1 MKLDEA
7 GLTLRDVDL
16 GGFDAESDY
25 KLAEDFV
32 ATQFV
37 EAAVEGRRTLFLGR
51 KGSGKSA
58 LFSQLPRLLR
68 EAGRTTAVVPV
79 TPDQYAWSALKQYQE
94 QGLLPEQAHTNAWKL
109 TLAIEVAAAL
119 VKLDR
124 EWSDESSDAIATLSA
139 FIESNY
145 GQNLKPGLLSTATSV
160 VKGLRS
166 LNLSAFGFGVG
177 FDREVEQ
184 GHPMTPAVISA
195 LVETLEAPLQEQ
207 AVLVQLDRL
216 DDSWD
221 GSMESQT
228 LLIGLLKAAKELND
242 RFMAPSQAESPLRVL
257 IFLRSDIYDGLR
269 FDDKDKHRPTEEH
282 IVWSV
287 DGLREMLSRR
297 LPDDVEADDILEDA
311 EMRGRITPFNY
322 IVKRTFLRP
331 REVLQFVQE
340 CLGRADPGSSVI
352 TKDEIRAAEDRYSR
366 WKVDDLKQE
375 FRKVHPDFEELLEAL
390 RQEVHRYDAIE
401 DLQNL
406 LREKAQTAVERLGAR
421 RAVELLF
428 EASVIGIR
436 LRGAGQTRFKSDDLD
451 LSLPATGTVY
461 VHQSLYKGLSIVEAR
476 APDSHDRTEEDDAV
490 RDTDA

>member
-1 MKLDEA
+1 MKLDKA

-32 ATQFV
+32 ATDFV

-58 LFSQLPRLLR
+58 LFSQLPRLLQ
-68 EAGRTTAVVPV
+68 EDGRTTAVVQV
-79 TPDQYAWSALKQYQE
+79 TPDQYAWSALKQYEE
-94 QGLLPEQAHTNAWKL
+94 QGLRPEQAHTNAWKL
-109 TLAIEVAAAL
+109 TLAIEIAASL
-119 VKLDR
+119 VRIDR
-124 EWSDESSDAIATLSA
+124 EWSADARDSIETLSA

-145 GQNLKPGLLSTATSV
+145 GRNLKPGLLSTATSV

-166 LNLSAFGFGVG
+166 LNLSAFGFGLG
-177 FDREVEQ
+177 FDRDGDHEQ
-184 GHPMTPAVISA
+184 PMTPAVISA
-195 LVETLEAPLQEQ
+195 LIETLGPPLFEQ
-207 AVLVQLDRL
+207 PVLVELDRL

-221 GSMESQT
+221 GSPESQT

-242 RFMAPSQAESPLRVL
+242 RFMVASKAESPLRIL
-257 IFLRSDIYDGLR
+257 IFLRSDIYDGLS
-269 FDDKDKHRPTEEH
+269 FDDKDKHRPTEQH

-297 LPDDVEADDILEDA
+297 LPNGIEADDILEEA

-340 CLGRADPGSSVI
+340 CIGRADADATVVS
-352 TKDEIRAAEDRYSR
+352 KDEIRAAEDRYSR

-375 FRKVHPDFEELLEAL
+375 FRKVHPDFEEILEAL

-401 DLQNL
+401 DLQEL
-406 LREKAQTAVERLGAR
+406 LSEKARTAVDRLGAR

-428 EASVIGIR
+428 DASVIGIR
-436 LRGAGQTRFKSDDLD
+436 LRGAGQTRFKADDLD

-461 VHQSLYKGLSIVEAR
+461 VHQSLYKGLNIVEAR
-476 APDSHDRTEEDDAV
+476 ATDGQERTDEDDAV
-490 RDTDA
+490 QDKDE